1 VTCWVVIPTKA
12 PAQAKGRLATALDSD
27 QRGALAEAMLDRAVK
42 AVSAA
47 RVSGGLA
54 LVGTSRMGQPRT
66 QELLTDPGGGLNAA
80 VHSARDALAARGA
93 TRLITLAADLPLL
106 EYGDVAALC
115 ELPAGV
121 IGIAPDRHG
130 TGTNALSLPLPEAL
144 DFAYSYGIG
153 SCALHKAEAKRLGL
167 PIALIA
173 SPGLA
178 RDIDEPADLA
188 DAGDLLTKGREQP

>member
-1 VTCWVVIPTKA
+1 MTCWVVIPTKA